1 MKMIVIL
8 FLSVMA
14 VGPRAIAGEQVVLSN
29 GEWAPYLSKKLPHYG
44 AASHIVEAAFSAA
57 GITTRYEFYPW
68 KRSYKLAKEGTV
80 NGTPVW
86 VYTKERAR
94 DFLYT
99 DVVIVDYEYLFHLKK
114 IPLAWETVDDLKGLI
129 IGATL
134 HTVYPPLEN
143 AVKKGLLQ
151 IERGGN
157 YDNLYNRLL
166 NHRIDAIPQVSQVG
180 KYYLRTT
187 LSPDQQEKITYS
199 KTVLQERRYHLI
211 LSKNRKDN
219 IKYLKL
225 FNRGLSQIRK
235 NGRYQRIMADLDRG
249 AYDKK

>member
-1 MKMIVIL
+1 
-8 FLSVMA
+8 MA
-14 VGPRAIAGEQVVLSN
+14 MGTQAITAEQVVLSN
-29 GEWAPYLSKKLPHYG
+29 GEWAPYLSENLPHYG

-57 GITTRYEFYPW
+57 GVTTRYEFYPW
-68 KRSYKLAKEGTV
+68 KRSYKLAREGGV

-86 VYTKERAR
+86 VYTKERAK

-99 DVVIVDYEYLFHLKK
+99 DVVVVDYEYLFHLKEK
-114 IPLAWETVDDLKGLI
+114 PLKWQTVDDLKGLI

-134 HTVYPPLEN
+134 HTVYPPLED
-143 AVKKGLLQ
+143 AVERGVLQ

-157 YDNLYNRLL
+157 YDNLYHRLL
-166 NHRIDAIPQVSQVG
+166 NYRIDAIPQVSQVG

-187 LSPDQQEKITYS
+187 LSPDQRSKITYS

-211 LSKNRKDN
+211 LSKKRKDN
-219 IKYLKL
+219 IRYLEL
-225 FNRGLSQIRK
+225 FNRGLFLIRK
-235 NGRYQRIMADLDRG
+235 NGVYDRIIEALDRG